1 MDKDQVYKEDILAG
15 IDRIEEFVRG
25 MNLEQF
31 VADRKTQSACLMQ
44 FVVIGETVNKL
55 SAAYTA
61 ARPVIAWQEVIATRN
76 IIIHQYTKVDMAIV
90 WHTIVEDLPRLRMAL
105 G

>member
-1 MDKDQVYKEDILAG
+1 MDKDQVYREDILAS

-25 MNLEQF
+25 MSFEQF
-31 VADRKTQSACLMQ
+31 TVDRKTQSACLMQ

-55 SAAYTA
+55 SDAYTA
-61 ARPVIAWQEVIATRN
+61 SHPVIAWQEVVATRN

-90 WHTIVEDLPRLRMAL
+90 WHTIIEDLPLLRKAL

>member
-1 MDKDQVYKEDILAG
+1 MDKDQVYREDILAG
-15 IDRIEEFVRG
+15 IDRIEEFVQG
-25 MNLEQF
+25 MSFEQF
-31 VADRKTQSACLMQ
+31 IADRKTQSACLMQ

-61 ARPVIAWQEVIATRN
+61 SHPIIAWQEVVATRN

-90 WHTIVEDLPRLRMAL
+90 WHTIVEDLRRLRTAL